1 MLCYVYIS
9 DHCCSQC
16 GRFITPNKVNSKIAY
31 IPDSRYDHLCKNVTV
46 TVCSALGSTGQEFRA
61 LFISTS
67 EPTKANGETRDSTKS
82 ISDPHVFITAITRA
96 RSLVVAVGNPF
107 MLLKRE
113 EHMVKKYGDR
123 GYCWSL
129 FLKACLDNNSISCAF
144 DWDDSKIKLLTE
156 QVHQRISHL
165 HLMPSYMLHS
175 AEEAK
180 PFSSPFNNHFLKKTL
195 GKGGFGVVYVIK
207 HMIDDREY
215 ALKIVEMPD
224 E

>member
-1 MLCYVYIS
+1 MSPSGC
-9 DHCCSQC
+9 
-16 GRFITPNKVNSKIAY
+16 
-31 IPDSRYDHLCKNVTV
+31 
-46 TVCSALGSTGQEFRA
+46 LGQDFRA

-82 ISDPHVFITAITRA
+82 ISDPHVFITVITRA

-144 DWDDSKIKLLTE
+144 GWDDSKINLLRD
-156 QVHQRISHL
+156 QIRSHL
-165 HLMPSYMLHS
+165 PSDLLRS
-175 AEEAK
+175 TPSTEEEK
-180 PFSSPFNNHFLKKTL
+180 PFSSPFDNHILKEKL

-207 HMIDDREY
+207 HKIVDREY
-215 ALKIVEMPD
+215 ALKIVRMPD

>member
-1 MLCYVYIS
+1 MS
-9 DHCCSQC
+9 
-16 GRFITPNKVNSKIAY
+16 P
-31 IPDSRYDHLCKNVTV
+31 
-46 TVCSALGSTGQEFRA
+46 LGCVGEDFRA

-113 EHMVKKYGDR
+113 EHMVKKYGNR

-129 FLKACLDNNSISCAF
+129 FLKACLDNKSISCASGR
-144 DWDDSKIKLLTE
+144 DDSKINLLRN
-156 QVHQRISHL
+156 QVHSHL
-165 HLMPSYMLHS
+165 PSELLQS
-175 AEEAK
+175 APSTEEAK
-180 PFSSPFNNHFLKKTL
+180 PFSSPFDNHFLKEKL

-207 HMIDDREY
+207 HKIDDSEY
-215 ALKIVEMPD
+215 ALKIVRMPD